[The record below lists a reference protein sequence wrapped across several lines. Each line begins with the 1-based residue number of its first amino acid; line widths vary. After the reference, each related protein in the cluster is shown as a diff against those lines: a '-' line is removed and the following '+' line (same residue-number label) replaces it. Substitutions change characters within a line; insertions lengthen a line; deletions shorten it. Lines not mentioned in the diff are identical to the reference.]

1 MAVGADMNQPSG
13 GLKGTWGHIL
23 TKQIAGVALHG
34 DRPQLIGSPGV
45 SLVTVPG
52 KLHHLWA
59 KGEEGEGGQGG
70 KIGLVLADL

>member
-1 MAVGADMNQPSG
+1 MAAG
-13 GLKGTWGHIL
+13 GGHESAVCGTEREWGPIL